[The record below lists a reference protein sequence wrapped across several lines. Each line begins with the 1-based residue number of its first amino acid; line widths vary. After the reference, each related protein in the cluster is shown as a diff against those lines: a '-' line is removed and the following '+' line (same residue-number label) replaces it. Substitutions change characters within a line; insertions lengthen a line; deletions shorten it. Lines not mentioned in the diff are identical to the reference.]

1 MGFIRSQEEK
11 MALRLLAWQY
21 QRLNQ
26 PLPDV
31 QELRGQAT
39 RIVDE
44 AHEIACRRGSNIV
57 SIMKELVADIRKR

>member
-1 MGFIRSQEEK
+1 

-26 PLPDV
+26 PLPGV
-31 QELRGQAT
+31 QELREQAT

-44 AHEIACRRGSNIV
+44 AHEIARRRGSNIV